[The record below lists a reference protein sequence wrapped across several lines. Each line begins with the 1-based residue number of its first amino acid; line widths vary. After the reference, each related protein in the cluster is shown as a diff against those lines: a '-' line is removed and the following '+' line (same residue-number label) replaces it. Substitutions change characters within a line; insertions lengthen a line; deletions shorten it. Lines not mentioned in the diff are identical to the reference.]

1 MRTTAWHE
9 YITNGDPLAECFEG
23 GPPPLAGVRVR
34 SVHPDGWGRAVVLRI
49 DLPRERERQRDTV
62 QCHLTFLAVDDFR
75 LDRWEPPAAADVL
88 LTPVGGH
95 RLAVTVRGE
104 RIALAFGAHA
114 DLHVTHVSVHRG
126 DEAGPREFAGAL
138 DRRLH
143 PVLPPTT
150 ARTFY
155 EHP

>member
-1 MRTTAWHE
+1 MGTTAWQEH
-9 YITNGDPLAECFEG
+9 ITNADPLGGYFED
-23 GPPPLAGVRVR
+23 GPPPLAGIRVR
-34 SVHPDGWGRAVVLRI
+34 SVHPDGWGQAVVLRI
-49 DLPRERERQRDTV
+49 DLPRERQGDTV
-62 QCHLTFLAVDDFR
+62 QCHLNFLAVEHFR
-75 LDRWEPPAAADVL
+75 LDRWEPPATADVI
-88 LTPVGGH
+88 LTPLSEH

-104 RIALAFGAHA
+104 RIALAFGAHRE
-114 DLHVTHVSVHRG
+114 LHVTHVSVHRG
-126 DEAGPREFAGAL
+126 DEAGPREFAGAV